1 MNKDQQQLECA
12 YYKILSEA
20 VTIDDKSPIDLDDY
34 YHPSQ
39 YNRRIKTL
47 VNVRDE
53 IENELKMLN
62 LPYQGNVRIYA
73 VNDIDVSADDHLEIY
88 WTTPEGKDVQIATFL
103 PTRWIAYDENG
114 GVATQEPYTWGKSN
128 QTVINTVRKVL
139 DPSYEVDPDDEEV

>member
-1 MNKDQQQLECA
+1 MNKDQEQLERA
-12 YYKILSEA
+12 YIKILSES
-20 VTIDDKSPIDLDDY
+20 VTIDDMSPIDLDDY

-73 VNDIDVSADDHLEIY
+73 VNDLDVSVDDHLEIY

-114 GVATQEPYTWGKSN
+114 NIATQEPYTWGRSN
-128 QTVINTVRKVL
+128 QAVIDTVRKVL
-139 DPSYEVDPDDEEV
+139 AAARRSLLR

>member
-1 MNKDQQQLECA
+1 MNKDQEQLERA

-20 VTIDDKSPIDLDDY
+20 VAIDDKFPIDLDDY

-47 VNVRDE
+47 VNVRDAV
-53 IENELKMLN
+53 ENELKMLD

-73 VNDIDVSADDHLEIY
+73 VNDLDVSVDDHLEIY

-103 PTRWIAYDENG
+103 PTKWIAYDENG
-114 GVATQEPYTWGKSN
+114 NIATQKPYTWGRSN
-128 QTVINTVRKVL
+128 QAVIDTVRKVL
-139 DPSYEVDPDDEEV
+139 DPSYESVPDEE

>member
-1 MNKDQQQLECA
+1 MNKDQEQLERA
-12 YYKILSEA
+12 YIKILSES
-20 VTIDDKSPIDLDDY
+20 VTMDDMYPIDLDDY

-73 VNDIDVSADDHLEIY
+73 VNDIDVSVDDHLEIY

-114 GVATQEPYTWGKSN
+114 NIATQEPYTWGKSN
-128 QTVINTVRKVL
+128 QAVIDTVRKVL
-139 DPSYEVDPDDEEV
+139 DPSYESVPDEE